1 MSRLVQL
8 SSFMI
13 ALLFVTSTTA
23 SALELT
29 QRKLDVSGALNVA
42 KASKLS
48 AVLVTMDGQAEAPIF
63 MVVTATEGTAQ
74 GVMLLADTIRSLRS
88 PVVSVV
94 TTQVHGAGAAIAT
107 FADRVVV
114 YRSGGFA
121 FTEVPYEGVK
131 KYVEPPEPS
140 APKEGKDAKPKGK
153 DAKAEGK
160 DAKPSPKKKERETGK
175 KFLQD
180 VVRTQYLE
188 RFHKALAKRIHRTAK
203 DLSETLEK
211 EGGFILTPDQA
222 LKAKIAD
229 EVVDRITYTRLPEV
243 KREVKVTTTDKVTTT
258 ERRSE

>member
-1 MSRLVQL
+1 MSRLLRL
-8 SSFMI
+8 SCLMI
-13 ALLFVTSTTA
+13 ALLFATSTSA
-23 SALELT
+23 STLELT

-48 AVLVTMDGQAEAPIF
+48 GTLLAMDGQAEAPIF

-74 GVMLLADTIRSLRS
+74 GVMLLADTIRSLES
-88 PVVSVV
+88 PVVAVV
-94 TTQVHGAGAAIAT
+94 TTQVHGAGSAIAT

-131 KYVEPPEPS
+131 KYDPPPEPP
-140 APKEGKDAKPKGK
+140 ATKPG
-153 DAKAEGK
+153 EE
-160 DAKPSPKKKERETGK
+160 AKPSPKKKERKTGE

-180 VVRTQYLE
+180 VVRAQYLD
-188 RFHKALAKRIHRTAK
+188 RFHKALAKRIHRKAK
-203 DLSETLEK
+203 ALSKILE
-211 EGGFILTPDQA
+211 EDGGFILTPDQA

-258 ERRSE
+258 ERRAE